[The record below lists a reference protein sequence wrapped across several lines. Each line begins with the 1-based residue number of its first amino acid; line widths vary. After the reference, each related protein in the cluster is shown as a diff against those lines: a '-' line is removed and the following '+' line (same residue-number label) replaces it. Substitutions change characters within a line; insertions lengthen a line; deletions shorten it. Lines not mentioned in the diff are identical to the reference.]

1 MAHNRHIAAYAS
13 LAAAVSMAATPATA
27 AELPTEPSNVTYV
40 APGVFAADSE
50 NVERY
55 RRYRHRYHR
64 HRRGV
69 DAGDVIAGV
78 LILGGIAAIASAA
91 SNNDRDRRYR
101 DREYRNRDR
110 DYDYRERR
118 ENSRYDGAR
127 GIDRAV
133 EMCVSR
139 IERDVRVDRVDSVD
153 RNGEG
158 WRVAGRLYNGESF
171 SCRIGS
177 DGRVD
182 DVDYGSIAASE
193 PRQLSDDRYR
203 TAWAEVDRA
212 KATESS
218 DTEARPA
225 YPGGPLPGE
234 EVVDDRYTTAEPAR
248 SGG

>member
-1 MAHNRHIAAYAS
+1 MAHNRRIAAYAS
-13 LAAAVSMAATPATA
+13 LAAAVSMAATPAAA
-27 AELPTEPSNVTYV
+27 AEFPTGTQSADYART
-40 APGVFAADSE
+40 AVFDADSE

-55 RRYRHRYHR
+55 RHRYRHHR
-64 HRRGV
+64 HRV
-69 DAGDVIAGV
+69 HAGDVIAGV

-101 DREYRNRDR
+101 ERDYRDRNYRDR
-110 DYDYRERR
+110 DYDNRERR
-118 ENSRYDGAR
+118 EDSRNDGAR

-139 IERDVRVDRVDSVD
+139 IERDVRVDSVDSVD
-153 RNGEG
+153 RTGEG

-171 SCRIGS
+171 NCRIGP

-182 DVDYGSIAASE
+182 DVGYGSVAASDS
-193 PRQLSDDRYR
+193 RQLSDDRYR

-212 KATESS
+212 KTAEAS
-218 DTEARPA
+218 DGEARPA

-234 EVVDDRYTTAEPAR
+234 EAVDDRYTTAD
-248 SGG
+248 